1 MTISGLGPH
10 GERAAPPERVTLLP
24 EDQAAAKARGFRV
37 AVVLHTL
44 ESDWAR
50 QQLSGIVGTLGDCG
64 TAVTHVIDCAFSPT
78 AQIRAL
84 DQLLTQKLDAVI
96 SLPVANEEVA
106 FAHARLADAG
116 IKLVLLDN
124 APTGDRKSV
133 V

>member
-24 EDQAAAKARGFRV
+24 EDHAAAKARGFRV

-64 TAVTHVIDCAFSPT
+64 TAVTHVIDCAFSPKEQ
-78 AQIRAL
+78 AQAL
-84 DQLLTQKLDAVI
+84 DGLLAQKPDAVI
-96 SLPVANEEVA
+96 SCFFLFSVRNIFP
-106 FAHARLADAG
+106 ARKFTSPFCFCFPD
-116 IKLVLLDN
+116 K
-124 APTGDRKSV
+124 
-133 V
+133 